1 MVKPKPHLPY
11 RQGYPGTLPTC
22 CCKLLFLWWAA
33 GKLPEFLWK
42 VGYGKLLPSPGTA
55 TLLQTLKEQSKE
67 AFHEFWGNGTK
78 LVFQRIH
85 RTMVLVAFNQLNLT
99 DLETLGS
106 FAQLTFLPLY
116 PSSLLQWVLL
126 CFLDLVLAQNILQQ
140 DNPSNNLIQ
149 DSLGHARH

>member
-1 MVKPKPHLPY
+1 MVKLKPHLPY
-11 RQGYPGTLPTC
+11 RQDYPGTLPTC

-42 VGYGKLLPSPGTA
+42 VGYRKLLPSPQTA
-55 TLLQTLKEQSKE
+55 TLLQTLKEHSKE
-67 AFHEFWGNGTK
+67 AFHEFWGTK

-85 RTMVLVAFNQLNLT
+85 RTMVLVSFNQLNLT
-99 DLETLGS
+99 DLETLGAFTQLS
-106 FAQLTFLPLY
+106 FISLY

-126 CFLDLVLAQNILQQ
+126 CFLELVLAQNILHQ

-149 DSLGHARH
+149 DSLRYARH

>member
-1 MVKPKPHLPY
+1 
-11 RQGYPGTLPTC
+11 
-22 CCKLLFLWWAA
+22 
-33 GKLPEFLWK
+33 
-42 VGYGKLLPSPGTA
+42 
-55 TLLQTLKEQSKE
+55 
-67 AFHEFWGNGTK
+67 
-78 LVFQRIH
+78 
-85 RTMVLVAFNQLNLT
+85 MVLVAFNQLNLT